1 MSQSRI
7 LPWHPL
13 ELASRKKPLRD
24 LPMGNGHKGP
34 VFIATF
40 EGIVCPV
47 RSDMAYYPFWTSE
60 FDAQITSPSVVNVHC
75 DGYMLKALQIRFLQ
89 HVACDIE
96 GACQALIAL
105 GNIVLYRQPRRMIP
119 CLWFDRFKSLCCFD
133 KPPSVH
139 LPVTE

>member
-1 MSQSRI
+1 MHSPQRFSLQSRNLPFISLTCVSLTMIVQSQFRI

-40 EGIVCPV
+40 EGIVCPI

-60 FDAQITSPSVVNVHC
+60 FDAQITSPSVVNVH
-75 DGYMLKALQIRFLQ
+75 
-89 HVACDIE
+89 
-96 GACQALIAL
+96 
-105 GNIVLYRQPRRMIP
+105 
-119 CLWFDRFKSLCCFD
+119 
-133 KPPSVH
+133 
-139 LPVTE
+139 